1 MEKIKILYL
10 TDNLPVYLD
19 DEDYEIIS
27 KMPGWYIHKSQNNNS
42 RTNYAVH
49 DKYGKLHRFILGLKD
64 SNNTIIVDHIDR
76 NGLNC
81 QKNNLRITNT
91 SINKRNSDTLPNNK
105 FHFNGISYE
114 KGTGNRSGRIKVSY
128 QTNERLA
135 SNPNKFQQKNKS
147 FTVSRFIN
155 FNECLRQAILFRI
168 EKMKEFGYLLDER
181 SETIEKEC
189 QNENVNLEELLQIKF
204 SDII

>member
-1 MEKIKILYL
+1 MKKLYL
-10 TDNLPVYLD
+10 TDNMEVLLD

-27 KMPGWYIHKSQNNNS
+27 KMPGWYIHKSSNLNS
-42 RTNYAVH
+42 RTNYVQH
-49 DKYGKLHRFILGLKD
+49 DEYGKLHRYLLGITD
-64 SNNTIIVDHIDR
+64 SSIIIDHIDR

-81 QKNNLRITNT
+81 QKNNLRIVNN

-114 KGTGNRSGRIKVSY
+114 KGVGNRSGRIKVSY

-135 SNPNKFQQKNKS
+135 SNPKKFQQRNKS
-147 FTVSRFIN
+147 FTVSQFKN
-155 FNECLRQAILFRI
+155 FNECLRQAILFRL
-168 EKMKEFGYLLDER
+168 EKMKEYGYLLDER

-189 QNENVNLEELLQIKF
+189 QNTNVNLEEILEINF
-204 SDII
+204 DDII

>member
-1 MEKIKILYL
+1 MEVL
-10 TDNLPVYLD
+10 LD

-27 KMPGWYIHKSQNNNS
+27 KMPGWYIHKFQNLNS
-42 RTNYAVH
+42 RTNYVQH
-49 DKYGKLHRFILGLKD
+49 DNYGKLHRYILGITD
-64 SNNTIIVDHIDR
+64 SSIIVDHIDR

-81 QKNNLRITNT
+81 QKNNLRITNN
-91 SINKRNSDTLPNNK
+91 SINKRNSDTLPKNK

-114 KGTGNRSGRIKVSY
+114 KGIDNRSGRIKVSY

-135 SNPNKFQQKNKS
+135 SNPKKFQQRNKS
-147 FTVSRFIN
+147 FTVSQYPN

-168 EKMKEFGYLLDER
+168 LKMREYNYLLDER

-189 QNENVNLEELLQIKF
+189 QNINVDLEKLLEINYK
-204 SDII
+204 DIL

>member
-1 MEKIKILYL
+1 MKKLYL
-10 TDNLPVYLD
+10 TDNMEVLLD

-27 KMPGWYIHKSQNNNS
+27 KMSGWYIHKSKNLNS
-42 RTNYAVH
+42 RTNYVQH
-49 DKYGKLHRFILGLKD
+49 DDYGKLHRYILGITD
-64 SNNTIIVDHIDR
+64 PTIIVDHIDR

-81 QKNNLRITNT
+81 QKNNLRIANN
-91 SINKRNSDTLPNNK
+91 SINKRNSDTLPKNK

-114 KGTGNRSGRIKVSY
+114 KGIGNRSGRIKVSY

-135 SNPNKFQQKNKS
+135 SNPKKFQQRNKS
-147 FTVSRFIN
+147 FTVSQFKN

-168 EKMKEFGYLLDER
+168 DKMKEYGYLLDER

-189 QNENVNLEELLQIKF
+189 QNIEVNLEDILEINYQ
-204 SDII
+204 DII